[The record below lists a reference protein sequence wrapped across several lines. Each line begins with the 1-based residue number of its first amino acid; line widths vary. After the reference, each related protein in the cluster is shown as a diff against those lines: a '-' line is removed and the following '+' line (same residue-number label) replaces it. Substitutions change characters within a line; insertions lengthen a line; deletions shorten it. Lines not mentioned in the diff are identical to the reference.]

1 MKVQLQKIMHS
12 NTKEKQRILS
22 LLDMLAVYDPTGGI
36 RNIIASELDAFTR
49 RSKWVRRF
57 HIVVARNDAG
67 AIVGYT
73 FFYPDER
80 AVEIYVLPHLRQRG
94 IGSAMI
100 DGVRDEWTGM
110 SCIAAHS
117 GFGEYRKFFEKQFI
131 LCYDDYEHLP
141 GYTRMQTVTNERRK
155 LSIKYTD
162 TTRRNIMR
170 DVVQKMRDD
179 RKEVA

>member
-12 NTKEKQRILS
+12 NTKEKLRILS
-22 LLDMLAVYDPTGGI
+22 LIDMLAVYEPTGGI
-36 RNIIASELDAFTR
+36 RNIVASELARFR
-49 RSKWVRRF
+49 NFGKWVSNF
-57 HIVVARNDAG
+57 HIMVARNEAG

-73 FFYPDER
+73 FFYPKDKT
-80 AVEIYVLPHLRQRG
+80 VEIYVLPHLRRCG
-94 IGSAMI
+94 IGSALI
-100 DGVRDEWTGM
+100 DGIRDEWTGN
-110 SCIAAHS
+110 SCIAAYS
-117 GFGEYRKFFEKQFI
+117 GFGDYRKFFEKQFI

-141 GYTRMQTVTNERRK
+141 GYTRMHTVTNERRK

-162 TTRRNIMR
+162 TMRRNILK